1 MATHETPAGQFIEL
15 VNARVAQ
22 GHDYTE
28 SWTFVRR
35 NNPSLY
41 SRMQTAGAPKLSLG
55 NSANASEIERLRA
68 VIRQRS
74 KQVVDLANGYMGSHG
89 YTFERAWIETKNLH
103 RALHAEIEEAN
114 RKVLGLV
121 NAVPAPGGPAAPS
134 AAPQPSVP
142 PADPKALHEDFL
154 MMPAAVWDTPEV
166 IKLAGLPEGGGGSM
180 TRQAWSGGMHDMK
193 PAAFVTL
200 LDVAAK
206 IASNLFNN
214 DVERARASL
223 ASRFQNIARA
233 AVAGVAPAKDE
244 QMAKALNV
252 PA

>member
-74 KQVVDLANGYMGSHG
+74 KQLAKS
-89 YTFERAWIETKNLH
+89 
-103 RALHAEIEEAN
+103 
-114 RKVLGLV
+114 
-121 NAVPAPGGPAAPS
+121 
-134 AAPQPSVP
+134 
-142 PADPKALHEDFL
+142 
-154 MMPAAVWDTPEV
+154 
-166 IKLAGLPEGGGGSM
+166 
-180 TRQAWSGGMHDMK
+180 K
-193 PAAFVTL
+193 P
-200 LDVAAK
+200 
-206 IASNLFNN
+206 
-214 DVERARASL
+214 
-223 ASRFQNIARA
+223 
-233 AVAGVAPAKDE
+233 
-244 QMAKALNV
+244 
-252 PA
+252 